1 MGIEKMAIRLGAVTA
16 GACSVTSLLR
26 ANAIDSNML
35 TSAKSI
41 LVIACAHSRAAL
53 DSKNL
58 QVKQNDTM
66 ATYEKVRAISRELTT
81 TLESQGYSAL
91 AIPPFL
97 PMDMSDGKYGMVGS
111 VDLRRAAVEAGIGT
125 YGKSGLVL
133 VEGFGPRVRLGA
145 VLTSAPLKPTRKK
158 IASLCPEK
166 CRVCLSGCPGKALL
180 GNGKVDKRACGRVI
194 FQFGLRGMIKFVGE
208 MIEAPAEKKAELLK
222 SYPFRELWQT
232 LASGNYYYCFECQGL
247 CPIGSKGNTPGIPVR
262 RPRSPKSRL
271 PTGRRA
277 TSLAKGGERD

>member
-1 MGIEKMAIRLGAVTA
+1 MEIERKAIRLGAVAA
-16 GACSVTSLLR
+16 GVCSVGRLIEAKGVDLDVLPSAKTVVAFACS
-26 ANAIDSNML
+26 
-35 TSAKSI
+35 
-41 LVIACAHSRAAL
+41 HSRAAL

-66 ATYEKVRAISRELTT
+66 ATYEKVRAVARELAM
-81 TLESQGYSAL
+81 TLEGQGYDAL

-111 VDLRRAAVEAGIGT
+111 VDLRRAAVEAGIGS

-133 VEGFGPRVRLGA
+133 VKGFGPRVRLGA
-145 VLTSAPLKPTRKK
+145 VLTSAPLKTTRKK
-158 IASLCPEK
+158 VAPLCPEK
-166 CRVCLSGCPGKALL
+166 CRICLSGCPGKALL
-180 GNGKVDKRACGRVI
+180 GKGKVDKRACGRVI

-208 MIEAPAEKKAELLK
+208 MIEASAEKKAELLK

-247 CPIGSKGNTPGIPVR
+247 CPIGLHSTH
-262 RPRSPKSRL
+262 
-271 PTGRRA
+271 
-277 TSLAKGGERD
+277 

>member
-1 MGIEKMAIRLGAVTA
+1 MEIEKMAIRLGAVVA
-16 GACSVTSLLR
+16 GVSSVASLVK
-26 ANAIDSNML
+26 ANAIDSNIL
-35 TSAKSI
+35 PSVKTI

-66 ATYEKVRAISRELTT
+66 ATYEKVRSISKELAM
-81 TLESQGYSAL
+81 TLEGQGYSAL

-111 VDLRRAAVEAGIGT
+111 VDLRRAAVEAGIGS

-133 VEGFGPRVRLGA
+133 VKGFGPRVRIGA
-145 VLTSAPLKPTRKK
+145 VLTSAPLKPTKK
-158 IASLCPEK
+158 KVASLCPEK
-166 CRVCLSGCPGKALL
+166 CCVCLSGCPGKALP
-180 GNGKVDKRACGRVI
+180 GKGEVDKRACGRVI
-194 FQFGLRGMIKFVGE
+194 FQYGLRGMIKFVGE
-208 MIEAPAEKKAELLK
+208 MIEASAEKKAELLK

-247 CPIGSKGNTPGIPVR
+247 CPIGKRG
-262 RPRSPKSRL
+262 K
-271 PTGRRA
+271 
-277 TSLAKGGERD
+277 

>member
-1 MGIEKMAIRLGAVTA
+1 MEIEKKAIRLGAAAVGVSSVRSLIKA
-16 GACSVTSLLR
+16 GAV
-26 ANAIDSNML
+26 DSNIL
-35 TSAKSI
+35 ASAKTI

-66 ATYEKVRAISRELTT
+66 ATYEKVRAISKELAM
-81 TLESQGYSAL
+81 TLEGQGYSAL

-111 VDLRRAAVEAGIGT
+111 VDLRKAAVEAGVGS

-133 VEGFGPRVRLGA
+133 VKGFGPRVRLGA
-145 VLTSAPLKPTRKK
+145 VLTSAPLIPTRKK
-158 IASLCPEK
+158 AASLCPRG
-166 CRVCLSGCPGKALL
+166 CRVCLSGCPGNALL
-180 GNGKVDKRACGRVI
+180 GKGKVDKRACGRVI

-208 MIEAPAEKKAELLK
+208 MIEAPAQKRAELLK

-232 LASGNYYYCFECQGL
+232 LASGNYYFCFECQAL
-247 CPIGSKGNTPGIPVR
+247 CPAGF
-262 RPRSPKSRL
+262 RSSR
-271 PTGRRA
+271 
-277 TSLAKGGERD
+277 

>member
-1 MGIEKMAIRLGAVTA
+1 MEIEKLAIRLGAADAGTCSVANLLKA
-16 GACSVTSLLR
+16 GAVDPNVLR
-26 ANAIDSNML
+26 
-35 TSAKSI
+35 SAKSI
-41 LVIACAHSRAAL
+41 LVIACSHSRAAL
-53 DSKNL
+53 SSKNL

-66 ATYEKVRAISRELTT
+66 ATYEKVRAISGELAR
-81 TLESQGYSAL
+81 TLEERGYSAL

-111 VDLRRAAVEAGIGT
+111 VDLRRAAVEAGIGS

-133 VEGFGPRVRLGA
+133 VKGFGPRVRLGA
-145 VLTSAPLKPTRKK
+145 VLTTEPLKSTKRKVE
-158 IASLCPEK
+158 SLCPEK

-194 FQFGLRGMIKFVGE
+194 FEFGLRGMIKFVGE
-208 MIEAPAEKKAELLK
+208 MIEASPKKKAELLK

-247 CPIGSKGNTPGIPVR
+247 CPVGLHPAAN
-262 RPRSPKSRL
+262 
-271 PTGRRA
+271 
-277 TSLAKGGERD
+277 